1 MTSTPAEFPT
11 CPDCGHALTREGLC
25 ARCLLRLGRNA
36 GGSEGAVLEPTRLH
50 AGGGSSGSGGGLKG
64 QSTLTPA
71 ELSSLFPQYEIMNM
85 VGRGGMGTVYRARQ
99 KSLDRMVAIKTI
111 VDVEEDPSFA
121 ERFTREARA
130 LARLSHPN
138 IVTVHDFGRVESM
151 FFLVMEFIDGVNL
164 RQAIDAKA
172 FDASDALRMV
182 EQVCQAL
189 QYAHSR
195 GVVHRDIKPE
205 NIMLTEDGTA
215 KIADFGLAKLMDDG
229 RPSVTLTATRQVM
242 GTLAYMAP
250 EQMDNSANVD
260 HRADIYSLGVVFY
273 ELLTGHLP
281 LGRFDPPSHSARDID
296 LRVDPVVMKTLS
308 RQPADR
314 YQAASDLGSE
324 VARIQS
330 DPNIQRHAPEYVA
343 QIVAEENHTVPVA
356 EYVPASFAPQKP
368 PASPAAVSALPGR
381 KMEEVQSP
389 VLSMP
394 FKLKQIYGGF
404 AEGRGMMHLNDEEL
418 HFEWKIKD
426 SLFGLL
432 QSDMRQLRVPLQH
445 ITRMQLKDYA
455 VAVRL
460 RICTA
465 SMSGL
470 DPLPQEEPGTVKLA
484 ISRSD
489 AGDLRAW
496 LQRQESQHQS
506 GANEGLSH
514 EASRSIGP
522 NQFATSMP
530 QSSHSFPS
538 PVASLKRFS
547 VGRFTSRAAWL
558 PIAILVPLFL
568 VMVSKSELSSSL
580 VHIQLDVPKP
590 DSDAVVLK
598 GKLDSRNEVM
608 FHFPLADLEITSWQ
622 GDDNELAN
630 FRWKGA
636 SKPRAAQWLK
646 TQKFDDQSSL
656 KLSFNNNRL
665 VVDVKPQ
672 STSGGLQMVQGSS
685 SAANDEVRRQ
695 LEESVTMAPNLEADS
710 ATE

>member
-1 MTSTPAEFPT
+1 MTPAPT
-11 CPDCGHALTREGLC
+11 ELTNCPDCGHALTQEGLC

-36 GGSEGAVLEPTRLH
+36 GGNEGAVLEPTRLH
-50 AGGGSSGSGGGLKG
+50 AGAGSSGPGSGVKG
-64 QSTLTPA
+64 QTTLTPA
-71 ELSSLFPQYEIMNM
+71 ELTSMFPQYEIMNM

-111 VDVEEDPSFA
+111 VDVDEDPSFA

-138 IVTVHDFGRVESM
+138 IVTVHDFGRVESL
-151 FFLVMEFIDGVNL
+151 FFLVMEFVDGVNL

-172 FDASDALRMV
+172 FDSSDALRMV

-215 KIADFGLAKLMDDG
+215 KIADFGLAKLMDDV

-281 LGRFDPPSHSARDID
+281 LGRFEPPSHSAQGID

-330 DPNIQRHAPEYVA
+330 DPNIQRQSPEYVA
-343 QIVAEENHTVPVA
+343 QIVAEEIPA
-356 EYVPASFAPQKP
+356 IPIAQPLPASYAPQKP
-368 PASPAAVSALPGR
+368 PEARAAASALPGR
-381 KMEEVQSP
+381 KLEQTESP
-389 VLSMP
+389 VMSMP
-394 FKLKQIYGGF
+394 FKLKQMYGGF
-404 AEGRGMMHLNDEEL
+404 AEGRGMLHLNDDEVR
-418 HFEWKIKD
+418 FEWMVKD
-426 SLFGLL
+426 SMFGLF
-432 QSDMRQLRVPLQH
+432 QSDMHHLRIPLQN

-460 RICTA
+460 RICTG
-465 SMSGL
+465 SMTGL

-489 AGDLRAW
+489 ASDLRAW
-496 LQRQESQHQS
+496 LQRQESLRPLGS
-506 GANEGLSH
+506 NEGVFREAARAIGLNQVAVAAPPTPH
-514 EASRSIGP
+514 VVPLTGEASKKFTAWG
-522 NQFATSMP
+522 FTT
-530 QSSHSFPS
+530 
-538 PVASLKRFS
+538 RF
-547 VGRFTSRAAWL
+547 VVF
-558 PIAILVPLFL
+558 PIAIVLLLIVVKFTKTDWSP
-568 VMVSKSELSSSL
+568 SL
-580 VHIQLDVPKP
+580 VQITLEPPRVA
-590 DSDAVVLK
+590 SNTVVLK
-598 GKLDSRNEVM
+598 GKLDGKNEAL
-608 FHFPLADLEITSWQ
+608 FHFPLADLEIASWQ
-622 GDDNELAN
+622 SDRKELAT

-636 SKPRAAQWLK
+636 SQQRAMQWMK
-646 TQKFDDQSSL
+646 TQKFDDQTTL
-656 KLSFNNNRL
+656 QLSFNNNQM
-665 VVDVKPQ
+665 VVDVNPALASGVLHMVPGSSTKTAGEVRQLLEEWVTTAPQ
-672 STSGGLQMVQGSS
+672 SD
-685 SAANDEVRRQ
+685 AE
-695 LEESVTMAPNLEADS
+695 S
-710 ATE
+710 ATQ